1 MKICVFAQ
9 IIVLKSFEL
18 INVYLYITTLIKF
31 YVICGLKGQEVLNF
45 NHKYLQK
52 GGIF

>member
-1 MKICVFAQ
+1 MKRCAFAK
-9 IIVLKSFEL
+9 IIVSKSFEL
-18 INVYLYITTLIKF
+18 IDVYLYITTLIIF
-31 YVICGLKGQEVLNF
+31 YVIWSFKGVEVLNY